1 MLCEQG
7 EVGQGCK
14 EIQDAWEEIEEARI
28 LEGVSGVKKL
38 RRLGVW
44 KEHLGIKGEWNLHEN
59 DIQKKQ

>member
-1 MLCEQG
+1 MEGVSGVKKLRRLG
-7 EVGQGCK
+7 
-14 EIQDAWEEIEEARI
+14 

>member
-14 EIQDAWEEIEEARI
+14 EIQAAWEEIEEAGI

-44 KEHLGIKGEWNLHEN
+44 KEYLGLRG
-59 DIQKKQ
+59 